1 MVDLTRNN
9 LRGLVLSA
17 AEIREMT
24 KRSSD
29 TAWPDALIE
38 DYLTQLENSIIL
50 SETIDSIESGGTLLN
65 VTRVAST
72 PYMILSTDAILLV
85 DATGGNIVV
94 TLPTAIGIEGKTYI
108 IEKIDDTTNIVT
120 VDGNGAETINSDSQ
134 FDLLCQY
141 ESVEPTAI
149 LFSDFST
156 NWMI

>member
-1 MVDLTRNN
+1 MADLVQNK

-29 TAWPDALIE
+29 TSWPDALIE
-38 DYLTQLENSIIL
+38 DYLTQLENSVIVA
-50 SETIDSIESGGTLLN
+50 ETIDKISSGVILNITN
-65 VTRVAST
+65 VTGT
-72 PYMILSTDAILLV
+72 PYTILSTDAILLV
-85 DATGGNIVV
+85 DASIENMTL
-94 TLPTAIGIEGKTYI
+94 TLPTSIGIEGKTYI
-108 IEKIDDTTNIVT
+108 IEKIDSTTNIVT
-120 VDGNGAETINSDSQ
+120 VDGSGAETINSDSQ
-134 FDLLCQY
+134 FDLLDQY